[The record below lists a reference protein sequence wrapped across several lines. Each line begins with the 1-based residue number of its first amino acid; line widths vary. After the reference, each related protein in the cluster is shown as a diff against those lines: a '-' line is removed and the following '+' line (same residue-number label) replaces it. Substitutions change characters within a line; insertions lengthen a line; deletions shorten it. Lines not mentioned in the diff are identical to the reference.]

1 MVQKAHES
9 WSFNDWLQDFEWQPG
24 VIFSTV
30 KHILLDC
37 TRRAVF
43 MHVHPMKTKALEQ
56 YLAARN

>member
-1 MVQKAHES
+1 MS
-9 WSFNDWLQDFEWQPG
+9 LGPLMIGCRICDFLSGRPG

-37 TRRAVF
+37 TRRVVF
-43 MHVHPMKTKALEQ
+43 MHVHPEKTKALEQ